1 MILFVDLNLTKEN
14 MSCVACIKSWIH
26 CDSYDYTQKGK
37 IEEQPPK
44 QSASILLTTVYQKT
58 TDIQPTD
65 DQQWADKWPTAVLQF
80 YPLKKRV
87 YHAILYSLMF
97 LSVYTVVF
105 STEFSQIVSCC
116 DFLHQKENA
125 TSTKDWIWDKEELE
139 SAFTEKTR
147 AIVINTPH
155 NPIGKVKF
163 HTALFL

>member
-1 MILFVDLNLTKEN
+1 
-14 MSCVACIKSWIH
+14 
-26 CDSYDYTQKGK
+26 
-37 IEEQPPK
+37 
-44 QSASILLTTVYQKT
+44 
-58 TDIQPTD
+58 
-65 DQQWADKWPTAVLQF
+65 
-80 YPLKKRV
+80 
-87 YHAILYSLMF
+87 MF

-105 STEFSQIVSCC
+105 STEFSQMVSCC

-163 HTALFL
+163 HSALFL